1 MVLCF
6 DKDNK
11 SNLTKYQKSCDFE
24 ILCYSSLNKTLQA
37 CKNIS
42 NMKCINISHAMGKL
56 QTNKQKR
63 TNWSSFIWL
72 QHKCVNIALVDYFS
86 TLSCFLSPYFCL
98 LHIIIDMFIIYT
110 TLYEIFQMSKKVI
123 FLWKWTHH
131 GIMICCNRKHSLG

>member
-1 MVLCF
+1 MKMRFWELMALCF

-11 SNLTKYQKSCDFE
+11 SNLTKYQKSCNFK

-98 LHIIIDMFIIYT
+98 LHIIIDMFIINMNFHME
-110 TLYEIFQMSKKVI
+110 L
-123 FLWKWTHH
+123 
-131 GIMICCNRKHSLG
+131 MICCNRKHSLG